1 MKRVRVRSG
10 SATLRI
16 RRSAADE
23 ALFADKYAKQ
33 ASPWIGSEAPSSSNA
48 TRPQLGAS
56 AIVTIHPSR
65 VAA

>member
-16 RRSAADE
+16 RRSAADD

-33 ASPWIGSEAPSSSNA
+33 ASPWIAREAPSSSDA
-48 TRPQLGAS
+48 TRPQLRALS
-56 AIVTIHPSR
+56 
-65 VAA
+65 